1 MLDGLKE
8 AFGTAELLSAAEGNG
23 WRPEKDAE
31 KVDALKG
38 CLLRVQGL
46 PSILQLHLKR
56 FNYDWQ
62 KDQMSKIN
70 TQCSFPDELDLS
82 AVCADIQ
89 DDEKSRACYALQS
102 VVIHVGE
109 FGSGHYYAYVR
120 PDVLSNTWYRFN
132 DHVVTKVSFAE
143 VAADAYGGRNAKVE
157 PESGI
162 SDNNNN
168 KEKPN
173 RGRGGFLRRLGSL
186 FQSQPDPFGYGGRT
200 SNAYVVQ
207 YVRKADISN
216 LYLLDE
222 NA

>member
-1 MLDGLKE
+1 MLGGLKE
-8 AFGTAELLSAAEGNG
+8 SFGTAELLSAAEGNG

-62 KDQMSKIN
+62 TDQMSKIN

-82 AVCADIQ
+82 TVCADIQ
-89 DDEKSRACYALQS
+89 NGEKSRACYALQS

-120 PDVLSNTWYRFN
+120 PDVLSDTWYRFN
-132 DHVVTKVSFAE
+132 DHVVTQVSFDE
-143 VAADAYGGRNAKVE
+143 VVADAYGGRNAKVE
-157 PESGI
+157 SESGS
-162 SDNNNN
+162 SDNSN
-168 KEKPN
+168 KAKSN
-173 RGRGGFLRRLGSL
+173 RGRGGLLRRLGSL
-186 FQSQPDPFGYGGRT
+186 FKPQNDPFGYGGRT

-207 YVRKADISN
+207 YVRKTDISN

-222 NA
+222 EA